1 MSIECSTI
9 FIIRRIIMDNSDKKD
24 PNEGIKALRKQAKT
38 NPNAQKALDNIGY
51 KNGGCVMVKTNQKPK
66 MS

>member
-1 MSIECSTI
+1 
-9 FIIRRIIMDNSDKKD
+9 MDNSDKKD

-51 KNGGCVMVKTNQKPK
+51 KNGGCVMVETNQKPK

>member
-1 MSIECSTI
+1 
-9 FIIRRIIMDNSDKKD
+9 MDNSDKKD
-24 PNEGIKALRKQAKT
+24 PNEGIKALRKQANT

-51 KNGGCVMVKTNQKPK
+51 KNGGCVMVETNQKPK